1 VDVQVWEWAAFV
13 GFILAMLALDL
24 FVFHRDAHEVSLR
37 EAATWSVIWMALGLA
52 FGGLI
57 WLWYGGQAAGEYVA
71 GYLIERSL
79 SIDNLFIFVVIFA
92 FFAVPAALQHRVLF
106 LGVVGALVFRAIFI
120 AAGASLLDA
129 FHWMIYV
136 FGAFLVFAAVK
147 MARGRAFKLRPDSN
161 PVLRLIHRAIPST
174 TEYRGQRFVVR
185 EAGKWLATPLLMVL
199 VIVETTDVVFAV
211 DSIPAIFAVTDDTF
225 LVFTSNAFAILG
237 LRALYFLLAR
247 MMGRFHYLKYGLAGV
262 LMFVG
267 AKMLVSDLYE
277 IPIWLSLAVIVSA
290 IGAAVVAS
298 LAWPPVLNRA
308 AISAPPGGTIPP
320 LEPTPTDVAD

>member
-92 FFAVPAALQHRVLF
+92 FFAVPAALPHRVLF

-237 LRALYFLLAR
+237 LRALYFLLAG
-247 MMGRFHYLKYGLAGV
+247 MIGRFTYLKIGLAAV
-262 LMFVG
+262 LVFVG
-267 AKMLVSDLYE
+267 AKMLLTDVWH
-277 IPIWLSLAVIVSA
+277 IPIY
-290 IGAAVVAS
+290 AS
-298 LAWPPVLNRA
+298 LLAIVVMLGTSVLVSLRVPNA
-308 AISAPPGGTIPP
+308 TSSSTAG
-320 LEPTPTDVAD
+320 E